1 MFQRSAALFLC
12 VLMMPLPQQAAGKK
26 TPPAR
31 KRASPELTVDFIMR
45 GPDLYGWAP
54 KDVRWSGDSLR
65 VYFQWK
71 RHDDALNADYSTY
84 VVNRDGTGLK
94 KLSDEQARLE
104 APPLESDDTRDWKI
118 SLFADKG
125 DIYLHDRM
133 AGRTHRLSKTLE
145 KESSARFTH
154 DEERIAF
161 VRGNNLFV
169 VVPANGALEQLTDI
183 RTGDPR
189 QADPDKKG
197 TPSQEFLKKE
207 EQTLLEA
214 IRERALKREQD
225 EEKKKNEDPRK
236 PFFLTARQ
244 SVSSLLLAPDETYIL
259 AVIEEEKEAA
269 KKTLVPN
276 FVTEAGY
283 TAGIDSRAK
292 VGDEQ
297 SLKRIGFLDAKTGEM
312 KWLSHDIKD
321 RDIRFLDP
329 KWSDD
334 GKKLVLWG
342 RAADNKDAWIF
353 TVDPSLATAKPLVQM
368 HDDAWVGGPVDAREA
383 FGWVPGTPQVYFTW
397 ERDGWSHLYTVNANG
412 GEPKQL
418 TEGKWEVRD
427 VRLSP
432 DRTKFLLTTSE
443 THPGEDHLYEMD
455 FDGGERRRLTAMP
468 GGHKAEVSP
477 DGTMIATVHSYTN
490 RPPELYLQDLRD
502 SAAKP
507 IQATSSPAPDF
518 WKYPWLDVPTVDIP
532 ARDGARVPA
541 RMYKPPKWRKGGPL
555 VVFVHGA
562 GYLQNVHHRWSQYA
576 REYMF
581 HHLLMDRGY
590 MVLDLDY
597 RASAGYGRDWRT
609 AIYQRMGGK
618 DLDDQVDAVKWA
630 IREHGVNPKRV
641 GIYGGSYGG
650 FITLMAMFTKPDVFQ
665 AGASLR
671 PVTDWAH
678 YNHGYT
684 SNILNTPQADEK
696 AYKLSSPIYHAN
708 GLKGALLICHG
719 MVDTNVHFQDTVRLV
734 QRLIELRK
742 ENWDLAVYPVEDHA
756 FLNPVSWA
764 DEYRR
769 ILRLFETNLRSR

>member
-1 MFQRSAALFLC
+1 MT
-12 VLMMPLPQQAAGKK
+12 PLPQQAAGKR

-31 KRASPELTVDFIMR
+31 KRAAPELTVDFIMR
-45 GPDLYGWAP
+45 GPDLFGWAP

-71 RHDDALNADYSTY
+71 RHDDALNADYATY

-104 APPLESDDTRDWKI
+104 APPLAGDDTRDWKI
-118 SLFADKG
+118 SLFADRG

-145 KESSARFTH
+145 KESSPRFTH

-183 RTGDPR
+183 RTGDPK

-214 IRERALKREQD
+214 IRERALKHEQH
-225 EEKKKNEDPRK
+225 EEKKKKEDPRK
-236 PFFLTARQ
+236 PFFLAARQ

-292 VGDEQ
+292 VGDEH
-297 SLKRIGFLDAKTGEM
+297 SLRRIGFLDAKTGEM

-353 TVDPSLATAKPLVQM
+353 TVDPSQAKAKPLVQM
-368 HDDAWVGGPVDAREA
+368 HDDAWVGGPVDARES

-455 FDGGERRRLTAMP
+455 LDGGERRRLTAMP

-477 DGTMIATVHSYTN
+477 DGTMIATVYSYTN

-532 ARDGARVPA
+532 ARDGVRVPA

-630 IREHGVNPKRV
+630 IREHGVNPKRA

-650 FITLMAMFTKPDVFQ
+650 FITLMAMFTQPDVFQ